1 MRKSASEIIRNLE
14 MRIARL
20 EKQAKYPEFPDY
32 IMSNDEVSSIWP
44 DSKWQRN
51 LKVMHDLLEKS
62 GFRFY
67 EEGDYQA
74 HYLHKGAV
82 KPGQFKFQIRIEDL
96 VEGDSLARVKSFIR
110 LKDKVVSWVEMWLPT
125 RAKRHTYEY
134 PLEYLEKDLKKV
146 LGDKKGKR
154 FALNFAMALLKHE
167 GIYVS

>member
-1 MRKSASEIIRNLE
+1 MRRSASEVIRSLE

-32 IMSNDEVSSIWP
+32 IMSNDEVSGIWP
-44 DSKWQRN
+44 DSKFQRN
-51 LKVMHDLLEKS
+51 LKVMNDLLEKS

-67 EEGDYQA
+67 EEKEYYV

-82 KPGQFKFQIRIEDL
+82 KAGQFKFQIRIEDL

-125 RAKRHTYEY
+125 REKRHTYEY
-134 PLEYLEKDLKKV
+134 PIEYLEKDLKKI
-146 LGDKKGKR
+146 LGNKKGKI
-154 FALNFAMALLKHE
+154 FAINFAMDLLKHE